1 MASRRTKSLTKNET
15 MKQAIKH
22 NALFVWGFLSML
34 LLAGESETMS
44 TGTFLLIKLVAIVS
58 LILCVRVG
66 KRMDRP
72 KKA

>member
-1 MASRRTKSLTKNET
+1 

-22 NALFVWGFLSML
+22 NALLVWGFFSLL
-34 LLAGESETMS
+34 LLAGDSETMS
-44 TGTFLLIKLVAIVS
+44 IGTFLLIKLVAIVS
-58 LILCVRVG
+58 LILCVRIG